1 MRTVE
6 MVGARIHGFAA
17 PGVRPIGPEAVART
31 AELAPVPEA
40 FPNAFTWLFEPVLSH
55 MASLYWFAHWY
66 ENAPFFGDVAAGYE
80 DWEER
85 WATAVVELA
94 DPPEAPEWDRS
105 GEFLFRPY
113 VLPGW
118 APYLRDDWIH
128 LIGFAA
134 GSDTAAIE
142 VGSRFLSSSLR
153 SGELGGEKHLDEYCE
168 LLSEHADL
176 CFMCIDGFAWEMYA
190 KERELVDRV
199 VARASS
205 IEGLKIDRISLDE
218 SWSVGLDERRGQGK
232 DPGEE

>member
-1 MRTVE
+1 
-6 MVGARIHGFAA
+6 MVGARIHSFAA
-17 PGVRPIGPEAVART
+17 PGVRPIGPEAAART
-31 AELAPVPEA
+31 AELAPVPPA
-40 FPNAFTWLFEPVLSH
+40 FPNAFTWLFKPVLPD
-55 MASLYWFAHWY
+55 MESLYWFAHWY
-66 ENAPFFGDVAAGYE
+66 ESTPFFSGITLAYE

-85 WATAVVELA
+85 WAAAVIDLE

-105 GEFLFRPY
+105 GELLFLPS

-153 SGELGGEKHLDEYCE
+153 SSEPGGEKLLGEYCE
-168 LLSEHADL
+168 LLSEHADM

-199 VARASS
+199 VARASA
-205 IEGLKIDRISLDE
+205 IEGLKVDRISLDE
-218 SWSVGLDERRGQGK
+218 SLSVGLDERRSRGK